1 MQLGLVD
8 VASLL
13 QFKVQIYIYI
23 CMKYI
28 INESQIRLIQEGL
41 NFDVVYSTTQPQIF
55 RDTCMKFAK
64 GDEDLAK
71 EFCQIGFIKVF
82 NNLEKYSGVG
92 NLTGWVRRVV
102 KNEIINELRKR
113 KIDTSSEFDFERN
126 DFEDKPEEEE
136 ILTSTIGKMNLLRAI
151 NNLPE
156 GYKSVLSLYFFSHLS
171 HKKIGEIL
179 GIDEGTSRSQLSK
192 AKNALKKSL
201 QKYFNRQ
208 EP

>member
-1 MQLGLVD
+1 MQLEPVD
-8 VASLL
+8 VVSLL
-13 QFKVQIYIYI
+13 QFNTKIYIYI
-23 CMKYI
+23 RMKYI

-64 GDEDLAK
+64 GDKDLAND
-71 EFCQIGFIKVF
+71 FCQIGFMKVF
-82 NNLEKYSGVG
+82 NNLEKYSGIG
-92 NLTGWVRRVV
+92 NLTGWVRMVV
-102 KNEIINELRKR
+102 RNEIINELRKR
-113 KIDTSSEFDFERN
+113 KIDTYSEFDFERN

-171 HKKIGEIL
+171 HKKIGELL
-179 GIDEGTSRSQLSK
+179 GIDESTSRTQLFK

-201 QKYFNRQ
+201 QKYLDKK
-208 EP
+208 